1 MARVPTAE
9 SLGLGSG
16 PGKIVPLQG
25 RLQTQASPADFGAQ
39 QAQVIGGFGQD
50 LQQGG
55 AQLWRAQQA
64 VEERDATLSANKAG
78 LEAQAQWLQT
88 LEQRKNE
95 ADIGAPGFTEG
106 LTKDFDDYRQKTL
119 EGVKPGRY
127 RDLMDQRLQQLGVS
141 LLEDGLQFEG
151 QAKRAKADTDAK
163 ASIDA
168 GRNVVF
174 LKPET
179 FGTVL
184 GQQLQVIE
192 SSSLPPGRKAEL
204 AQATTSALTEAMWRG
219 QGERD
224 PRGTLQLL
232 QTHEVPGLEY
242 ADRQAQISR
251 LQTKIDAEDRE
262 AERKSREGMAEGQ
275 QALSDRVDDAAAL
288 LRDGKDPGV
297 LPTLADVQTAFPA
310 TQVPR
315 VWAKVQDKIRLGRA
329 VGSVAGKTFAE
340 QDAILAGMQPD
351 PAAPNYADQVAM
363 RDATATAINQERS
376 ALRQD
381 PAAYTQR
388 HNPAVAR
395 AFEEAGQDPS
405 KTARAIAMSLAEQ
418 ERIGVAPDKVAPLPK
433 ESAGSL
439 VERFKTAQT
448 SDERLGLL
456 APITLGLQDDVVG
469 RKILDQ
475 LEEAG
480 LPPATALALERFREG
495 DIGAAREILGYITA
509 DPKDAP
515 KLGDAVAKDVQSE
528 VDGLFD
534 PGEGNA
540 ASLAARAAS
549 LVPDPTMQRSLEL
562 QRSTMLRLAQSY
574 AATGMDAD
582 DAAARA
588 YKIVYGGKQAIVD
601 DELGAVTVP
610 QGVDGSDLEAGLE
623 NTRRTAD
630 LSGLTPR
637 REQYPNDGAWEL
649 ALRDHDQRVQDLR
662 EGGQWLDGPN
672 GGFVLIDPLLGT
684 AVPGP
689 DGKPR
694 LFTLEEVTGKAR
706 APADLSGLSLSSSP
720 GNPWALAQP
729 AAAPAD
735 VARLRT
741 LVRQAETGGEADP
754 GRARSEADAVGPMQI
769 TAGAA
774 REVLPGMG
782 LQEVLQRDD
791 EGVLEYLL
799 EHPDEATEAGNRY
812 LDLMLERYDG
822 NTALAVAAYH
832 AGAGNVDK
840 WLERYGDPREGRLSD
855 REWAARIP
863 GPRTRGYTLK
873 VLASLGG
880 NDALSGGAGDD
891 RLGAGAYAPPGY
903 VAKKTGSGVEYER
916 NPGDPY
922 WRNHEPPM
930 DLWGK
935 NANVADYLRNI
946 IGLKKGWGG
955 G

>member
-232 QTHEVPGLEY
+232 QTHDVPGLEY

-262 AERKSREGMAEGQ
+262 AERKGREGMAEGQ
-275 QALSDRVDDAAAL
+275 QALSDRVDDAAAM

-351 PAAPNYADQVAM
+351 SAAPNYADQVAM

-381 PAAYTQR
+381 PAAYTQQ

-395 AFEEAGQDPS
+395 AFAEAGQDSS
-405 KTARAIAMSLAEQ
+405 KAARAIRMSLAEQ
-418 ERIGVAPDKVAPLPK
+418 ERIGIAPDKVAPLPK
-433 ESAGSL
+433 ETAGSI
-439 VERFKTAQT
+439 VDQFKAAQT
-448 SDERLGLL
+448 SDARLALL
-456 APITLGLQDDVVG
+456 APYTLKLQDDTVG

-480 LPPATALALERFREG
+480 LPPAVAVALERFREG
-495 DIGAAREILGYITA
+495 DLGAAREILGYITA

-515 KLGDAVAKDVQSE
+515 KLGDATAKDVQAK
-528 VDGLFD
+528 VDEKFAG
-534 PGEGNA
+534 PGYIYDATA
-540 ASLAARAAS
+540 AGVAAKAAS
-549 LVPDPTMQRSLEL
+549 LVPDPTMQQALEL
-562 QRSTMLRLAQSY
+562 QRTTMVRLAQSY
-574 AATGMDAD
+574 AAAGASPQEAAD
-582 DAAARA
+582 RA
-588 YKIVYGGKQAIVD
+588 YKVVYGNKQVIVD

-623 NTRRTAD
+623 NTRRVVD
-630 LSGLTPR
+630 LSGHTPR
-637 REQYPNDGAWEL
+637 REDYPNDGAWEL
-649 ALRDHDQRVQDLR
+649 ALRDHDQKVQDLR
-662 EGGQWLDGPN
+662 EDGQWIDGPN
-672 GGFVLIDPLLGT
+672 GGFYLIDPLLGS
-684 AVPGP
+684 AVKGA

-694 LFTLEEVTGKAR
+694 VFTLEEVTGKAR
-706 APADLSGLSLSSSP
+706 APADLSGLSLTSSP

-840 WLERYGDPREGRLSD
+840 WVERYGDPRQGRLSD

-873 VLASLGG
+873 VLG
-880 NDALSGGAGDD
+880 ALA
-891 RLGAGAYAPPGY
+891 
-903 VAKKTGSGVEYER
+903 
-916 NPGDPY
+916 
-922 WRNHEPPM
+922 
-930 DLWGK
+930 
-935 NANVADYLRNI
+935 
-946 IGLKKGWGG
+946 
-955 G
+955 